1 MILALEQV
9 SKEFGGLVALNGIS
23 FQLKKGE
30 ILGIIGP
37 NGAGKTTLFNLIT
50 GIFAPSKGQIR
61 LNDRSLLGMK
71 PYQVTKL
78 GLARTFQ
85 NIKLFNEMTALE
97 NVMVGAHSQTMS
109 GLLSGVFK
117 SPAQRQEEVKT
128 RKRAQELLE
137 LVGIADSAK
146 TPAGALAYG
155 RQRRLEIARALA
167 AEPEILLLDEP
178 AAGMNENETED
189 LEILMRKISEM
200 GKTIL
205 LIEHDM
211 KLVMNIC
218 HRLVV
223 INFGVKIAEGT
234 PTEVQVDPAVIE
246 AYLGKEED

>member
-1 MILALEQV
+1 LILTLDHV
-9 SKEFGGLVALNGIS
+9 SKEFGGLAALSNIS
-23 FQLKKGE
+23 FQLQKGE

-50 GIFAPSKGQIR
+50 GIFPPSSGQILYNER
-61 LNDRSLLGMK
+61 NLIGLK

-85 NIKLFNEMTALE
+85 NIKLFDQMTALE
-97 NVMVGAHSQTMS
+97 NVMVGAHSRTKA
-109 GLLSGVFK
+109 GIWAGIFRP
-117 SPAQRQEEVKT
+117 PAQRQEEERT
-128 RKRAQELLE
+128 RKRAQELLA
-137 LVGIADSAK
+137 LVGIADSSE

-155 RQRRLEIARALA
+155 KQRRLEIARALA

-178 AAGMNENETED
+178 AAGMNENETDD
-189 LEILMRKISEM
+189 LEKLIKTINEM

-211 KLVMNIC
+211 NLVMNIC

-234 PTEVQVDPAVIE
+234 PLEVQADPAVIE
-246 AYLGKEED
+246 AYLGKEE

>member
-1 MILALEQV
+1 MILTLEHV
-9 SKEFGGLVALNGIS
+9 GKEFGGLAALNDIS
-23 FQLKKGE
+23 FQLQKGE

-50 GIFAPSKGQIR
+50 GIFAPSKGQIFF
-61 LNDRSLLGMK
+61 NDQNLLGMK

-85 NIKLFNEMTALE
+85 NIKLFDQMTALE
-97 NVMVGAHSQTMS
+97 NVMVGAHSRTKS
-109 GLLSGVFK
+109 GFWAGIFQP
-117 SPAQRQEEVKT
+117 PAQRQEEEKT

-137 LVGIADSAK
+137 LVGIADSAR

-189 LEILMRKISEM
+189 LEKLIKTINEM

-211 KLVMNIC
+211 NLVMNIC

-223 INFGVKIAEGT
+223 VNFGVKIAEGT
-234 PTEVQVDPAVIE
+234 PTEVQVNPAVIE
-246 AYLGKEED
+246 AYLGKEEA

>member
-1 MILALEQV
+1 MSLTLEHV
-9 SKEFGGLVALNGIS
+9 SKEFGGLAALNDIS

-50 GIFAPSKGQIR
+50 GIFAPTKGEI
-61 LNDRSLLGMK
+61 LFNDRSLLAMK

-85 NIKLFNEMTALE
+85 NIKLFDQMTALE
-97 NVMVGAHSQTMS
+97 NVMVGAHSQTKS
-109 GLLSGVFK
+109 GFWSGIFQ
-117 SPAQRQEEVKT
+117 PTAQRREEART

-137 LVGIADSAK
+137 LVGIEDSAK

-189 LEILMRKISEM
+189 LERLIKTINQM

-211 KLVMNIC
+211 NLVMNIC

-234 PTEVQVDPAVIE
+234 PTEVQADPAVIE
-246 AYLGKEED
+246 AYLGKEDA

>member
-1 MILALEQV
+1 MLTLEHV
-9 SKEFGGLVALNGIS
+9 NKEFGGLAALSNIS
-23 FQLKKGE
+23 FELKKGE

-37 NGAGKTTLFNLIT
+37 NGAGKTTIFNLIT
-50 GIFAPSKGQIR
+50 GIFAPSKGKMF
-61 LNDRSLLGMK
+61 LNDHNLLGMK

-85 NIKLFNEMTALE
+85 NIKLFDHMTALD
-97 NVMVGAHSQTMS
+97 NVMVGAHSQTKS
-109 GLLSGVFK
+109 GFWSGIFQP
-117 SPAQRQEEVKT
+117 PAQRLEEAKT

-137 LVGIADSAK
+137 LVGIGDSAK

-155 RQRRLEIARALA
+155 KQRRLEIARALA

-178 AAGMNENETED
+178 AAGMNESETED
-189 LEILMRKISEM
+189 LEKLMKSINEM

-246 AYLGKEED
+246 AYLGKEDA

>member
-1 MILALEQV
+1 MILTLEHV
-9 SKEFGGLVALNGIS
+9 SKEFGGLAALNDIS
-23 FQLKKGE
+23 FQLQKGE

-50 GIFAPSKGQIR
+50 GIFPPSSGRILFNERNLQ
-61 LNDRSLLGMK
+61 GMK

-85 NIKLFNEMTALE
+85 NIKLFTQMTALE
-97 NVMVGAHSQTMS
+97 NVMVGAHSQTKA
-109 GLLSGVFK
+109 GVWAGIFQT
-117 SPAQRQEEVKT
+117 PRQRQEEART

-137 LVGIADSAK
+137 LVGIADSAE

-178 AAGMNENETED
+178 AAGMNESETDD
-189 LEILMRKISEM
+189 LEKLIKTMNEM

-211 KLVMNIC
+211 NLVMNIC

-234 PTEVQVDPAVIE
+234 PAEVQVDPAVIE
-246 AYLGKEED
+246 AYLGKEEA

>member
-1 MILALEQV
+1 MILTLEHV
-9 SKEFGGLVALNGIS
+9 SKEFGGLTALNNIS
-23 FQLKKGE
+23 FQLQKGE

-50 GIFAPSKGQIR
+50 GIFPPSSGQILFKER
-61 LNDRSLLGMK
+61 NLIGLK

-85 NIKLFNEMTALE
+85 NIKLFAQMTALE
-97 NVMVGAHSQTMS
+97 NVMVGAHSQTKA
-109 GLLSGVFK
+109 GIWAGIFQP
-117 SPAQRQEEVKT
+117 PAQRQEEAMT
-128 RKRAQELLE
+128 RKRAQGLLA
-137 LVGIADSAK
+137 LVGIADSSE

-155 RQRRLEIARALA
+155 KQRRLEIARALA

-189 LEILMRKISEM
+189 LEKLIKTINEM

-211 KLVMNIC
+211 NLVMNIC

-234 PTEVQVDPAVIE
+234 PTEVQADPAVIE
-246 AYLGKEED
+246 AYLGKEE

>member
-1 MILALEQV
+1 MILTLEHV
-9 SKEFGGLVALNGIS
+9 GKEFGGLAALNDIS
-23 FQLKKGE
+23 FQLQKGE

-50 GIFAPSKGQIR
+50 GIFAPSKGQIFFH
-61 LNDRSLLGMK
+61 DRNLLGMK

-85 NIKLFNEMTALE
+85 NIKLFDQMTALD
-97 NVMVGAHSQTMS
+97 NVMVGAHSRTKS
-109 GLLSGVFK
+109 GFWAGIFQP
-117 SPAQRQEEVKT
+117 PAQRQEEATT
-128 RKRAQELLE
+128 RKRAFELLE
-137 LVGIADSAK
+137 LVGIADSAE

-178 AAGMNENETED
+178 AAGMNEHETED
-189 LEILMRKISEM
+189 LERLIKKINEM

-211 KLVMNIC
+211 NLVMNIC

-234 PTEVQVDPAVIE
+234 PTEVQADPAVIE
-246 AYLGKEED
+246 AYLGKEEA

>member
-1 MILALEQV
+1 MILTLEHV
-9 SKEFGGLVALNGIS
+9 SKEFGGLAALNDIS
-23 FQLKKGE
+23 FQLQKGE

-50 GIFAPSKGQIR
+50 GIFPPSSGRIFFNERNLQ
-61 LNDRSLLGMK
+61 GMK

-85 NIKLFNEMTALE
+85 NIKLFTQMTALE
-97 NVMVGAHSQTMS
+97 NVMVGAHSRTKA
-109 GLLSGVFK
+109 GVWAGIFQ
-117 SPAQRQEEVKT
+117 PPGQRQEEALT

-137 LVGIADSAK
+137 LVGIADSSE

-178 AAGMNENETED
+178 AAGMNESETDD
-189 LEILMRKISEM
+189 LEKLIKTINEM

-211 KLVMNIC
+211 NLVMNIC

-246 AYLGKEED
+246 AYLGKEEA